1 MNIERLPAAAS
12 AARMNRRTRHAG
24 FSLVEL
30 MIGLALGLIILT
42 ALVTLFVDVSRSN
55 QEMTKTN
62 SQIENARFAMQILQ
76 DDIAHAGYWG
86 GYVPEFDDLTFLGA
100 PPTDVPA
107 IIPAPC
113 LDYASWTAPYGTALI
128 GLPLQAYDAAPTG
141 CTVVANR
148 QANTDVLVVRHADTC
163 ELVWSGGAWTVPTG
177 SNCEGEVA
185 GKLYFQ
191 ATRCELEA
199 AASPFRLQTTNFTL
213 HRRDCVGTGTPPA
226 LPIVSGTRAEKRRFI
241 SHIYYVRDFA
251 VTAGDGIPTLVRSEF
266 DLSGGTL
273 AHQAA
278 VPLIEGIQGFRVE
291 LGIDSLSETG
301 DPVDY
306 TAEIDWDDDENLV
319 TPTNRGDGVPD
330 GAFVH
335 CSTAIEC
342 TVEQLRNVVAV
353 RLYILARADR
363 VTPGYTDNKTHNLGG
378 QALGPFNDGFKRH
391 VFSTSVR
398 LMNVSTRRETP

>member
-1 MNIERLPAAAS
+1 
-12 AARMNRRTRHAG
+12 
-24 FSLVEL
+24 
-30 MIGLALGLIILT
+30 
-42 ALVTLFVDVSRSN
+42 
-55 QEMTKTN
+55 
-62 SQIENARFAMQILQ
+62 
-76 DDIAHAGYWG
+76 
-86 GYVPEFDDLTFLGA
+86 
-100 PPTDVPA
+100 
-107 IIPAPC
+107 
-113 LDYASWTAPYGTALI
+113 
-128 GLPLQAYDAAPTG
+128 
-141 CTVVANR
+141 
-148 QANTDVLVVRHADTC
+148 
-163 ELVWSGGAWTVPTG
+163 
-177 SNCEGEVA
+177 
-185 GKLYFQ
+185 
-191 ATRCELEA
+191 
-199 AASPFRLQTTNFTL
+199 
-213 HRRDCVGTGTPPA
+213 
-226 LPIVSGTRAEKRRFI
+226 
-241 SHIYYVRDFA
+241 